1 MNQVYVCPYDFN
13 MDHRRPSVSVL
24 RRTLKYSM
32 NEEEMS
38 AMLMLDHRKDLPTSC
53 IHMDDLPILIV
64 LIMKNSFYSERY
76 SGDPVHS
83 ILFNN
88 VKVILKQTLGN
99 LFLHELIY
107 CYK

>member
-1 MNQVYVCPYDFN
+1 MRKTKPVVQDVGDA
-13 MDHRRPSVSVL
+13 DARPQEGFAHIMY
-24 RRTLKYSM
+24 T
-32 NEEEMS
+32 
-38 AMLMLDHRKDLPTSC
+38 A
-53 IHMDDLPILIV
+53 HMDDLPILIV

-76 SGDPVHS
+76 SGDPLHS
-83 ILFNN
+83 ILSNN

>member
-1 MNQVYVCPYDFN
+1 
-13 MDHRRPSVSVL
+13 
-24 RRTLKYSM
+24 
-32 NEEEMS
+32 
-38 AMLMLDHRKDLPTSC
+38 MLGFAHLIYTA
-53 IHMDDLPILIV
+53 HMDDLPILIV

-99 LFLHELIY
+99 LFLHELI
-107 CYK
+107 